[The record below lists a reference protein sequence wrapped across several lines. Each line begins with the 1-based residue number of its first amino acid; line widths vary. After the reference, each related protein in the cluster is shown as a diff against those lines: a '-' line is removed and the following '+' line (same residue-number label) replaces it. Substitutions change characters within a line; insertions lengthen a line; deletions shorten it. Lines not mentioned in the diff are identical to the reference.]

1 SGVRNPQFEI
11 SGDIGTYDTVAA
23 IAESAGALRQ
33 HEAALF
39 FRTCRCGSD
48 FSLCRSNE
56 TDFPKLYASHCEEG
70 LIPIT
75 LGLPP
80 IPELFVDE
88 RRFFDIS
95 CLIKSTTALT
105 RDGSVKQFLCTR
117 LVSVLMKYPK

>member
-1 SGVRNPQFEI
+1 MKQ
-11 SGDIGTYDTVAA
+11 
-23 IAESAGALRQ
+23 
-33 HEAALF
+33 LF
-39 FRTCRCGSD
+39 FSEPVD
-48 FSLCRSNE
+48 VAVIFPFAE
-56 TDFPKLYASHCEEG
+56 VFPKLYASHCEEG